1 MGNFQIKEQLI
12 PRNDK
17 IFVSFGET
25 NYEDR
30 FCLILETKTISDI
43 DLVIVKL
50 IKSIPYWVISL
61 LNLRNKIAIIFGLK
75 TGKIGNFYN
84 NPQISNLKT
93 SQSIGDIV
101 IILKE
106 KYHLIIELKDKHLDF
121 RFSILIGQENSLT
134 KVSLS
139 TIVKINNFFGTLYF
153 FIITPFHRLII
164 KNILKKLSSE
174 MWLLE

>member
-1 MGNFQIKEQLI
+1 LAFY
-12 PRNDK
+12 
-17 IFVSFGET
+17 F
-25 NYEDR
+25 
-30 FCLILETKTISDI
+30 
-43 DLVIVKL
+43 
-50 IKSIPYWVISL
+50 PYWVISL

-174 MWLLE
+174 M